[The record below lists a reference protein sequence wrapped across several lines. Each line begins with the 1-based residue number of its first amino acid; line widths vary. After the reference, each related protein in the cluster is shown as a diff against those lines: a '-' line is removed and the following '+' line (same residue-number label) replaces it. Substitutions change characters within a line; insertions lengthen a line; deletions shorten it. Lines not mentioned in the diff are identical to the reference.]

1 MKEVIQIH
9 INTKDMAVVIY
20 AYGMGNLPIFGK
32 VRVSIN
38 YVDKQGGEREEDRAD
53 MYYGLVLEKIKF
65 FALSRNR

>member
-32 VRVSIN
+32 VHKGIHKLR
-38 YVDKQGGEREEDRAD
+38 
-53 MYYGLVLEKIKF
+53 
-65 FALSRNR
+65 